1 MKHSLFS
8 ELMDS
13 AGDALEHARGKRV
26 LRTTLL
32 PAPPEPLTASDIR
45 AVREQVQASQA
56 VFAHYLNVSTKLVQA
71 WEAGRRSP
79 DGPALRLLRIGQAHP
94 ELVFAAASAPEH
106 PVPRTPA
113 TGKRAAKRSPAT
125 TRRTRPPARK
135 R

>member
-1 MKHSLFS
+1 MKHALFD

-13 AGDALEHARGKRV
+13 AQDALEHAQGKRV

-32 PAPPEPLTASDIR
+32 PAAPAPLSASDIR
-45 AVREQVQASQA
+45 AVREQVNASQA

-79 DGPALRLLRIGQAHP
+79 EGAALRLLRIGQAHP
-94 ELVFAAASAPEH
+94 ELVFAAPDPPGPSAP
-106 PVPRTPA
+106 A
-113 TGKRAAKRSPAT
+113 TRKRAAMRKPDQRGS
-125 TRRTRPPARK
+125 RRPARK